1 MKIAIIRGSYFN
13 KYEMQNYEP
22 LARKFDIT
30 GFSGLKPIHEKYAFP
45 LIKLPSPVDLPNFPL
60 KMPILNRLCLGDA
73 MYLVGLE
80 ESLKG
85 FDVVHVRE
93 TYFHF
98 TQQALNAKKK
108 GYVKKVVCTC
118 SETIPF
124 NHEGILGRKRFK
136 KRAIREVD
144 VFHCLT
150 KKAKQC
156 LIKEGCDKNKIL
168 VFPYGID
175 LKKFTI
181 TTTKTITIPASK
193 PRILDRIVGTT
204 KTINILFIGRLVK
217 EKGIYDLLKIFI
229 SLVKSG
235 KKVRLTMIGNGKE
248 RDNIINLINQIRV
261 NFPNISRKIFLQE
274 QIKYSLMVKEFAKAD
289 IFCLFSKPTKH
300 WEEYFGMVLI
310 EAMAC
315 GLPIVSTKC
324 GVIPEV
330 IGKAGI
336 LNKPGDWQAGF
347 RGIKKLIEK
356 PALRKKLSKLAYK
369 RAKELFDSKKTSKNI
384 EKLWLK

>member
-1 MKIAIIRGSYFN
+1 MKIAIVRGSYFN

-45 LIKLPSPVDLPNFPL
+45 LVKLPSPVDLPNFPL

-80 ESLKG
+80 EALKG
-85 FDVVHVRE
+85 YDVVHVRE

-136 KRAIREVD
+136 KRAIKEVD

-150 KKAKQC
+150 KKAKEC
-156 LIKEGCDKNKIL
+156 LIQESCNPKKII
-168 VFPYGID
+168 VFPCGIN
-175 LKKFTI
+175 LAKFKKPLI
-181 TTTKTITIPASK
+181 TNHQSPIT
-193 PRILDRIVGTT
+193 
-204 KTINILFIGRLVK
+204 NILFVGRLVK

-235 KKVRLTMIGNGKE
+235 KKVRLTIIGNGKE
-248 RDNIINLINQIRV
+248 KDNIINLINQIRV

-274 QIKYSLMVKEFAKAD
+274 QIKYSLIQKKFAKAD

-300 WEEYFGMVLI
+300 WEEYFGMVLL
-310 EAMAC
+310 EAMAS

-324 GVIPEV
+324 GAIPEV
-330 IGKAGI
+330 VGKAGI

-347 RGIKKLIEK
+347 REIKKLIEK
-356 PALRKKLSKLAYK
+356 PGLRKKLSKLAYK
-369 RAKELFDSKKTSKNI
+369 RAKKLFDCKKTAKNI
-384 EKLWLK
+384 EKLWRK